1 MTLPKSGNDRYKG
14 PEVSPAPGMGASL
27 KGGKEQN
34 YVNIKHIFIYT
45 YLKKYSR
52 WFEM

>member
-1 MTLPKSGNDRYKG
+1 MIVIKG
-14 PEVSPAPGMGASL
+14 LGVPPALGMGASL